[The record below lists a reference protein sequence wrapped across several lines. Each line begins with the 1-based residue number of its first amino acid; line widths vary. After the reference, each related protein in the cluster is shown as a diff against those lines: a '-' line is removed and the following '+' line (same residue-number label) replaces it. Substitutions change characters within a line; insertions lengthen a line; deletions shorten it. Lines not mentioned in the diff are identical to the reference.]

1 MASSVTEGLSASTLA
16 QFKVLQQRFVAG
28 LPARWR
34 EIEAAPTPQSLQT
47 ALHRLAGSAGSYGFE
62 RMSQCAR
69 EAESL
74 AASAANG
81 GLAQV
86 LISLQDQIGK
96 AQSMVAADSPAGS
109 A

>member
-16 QFKVLQQRFVAG
+16 QFKILQQRFVAG

-34 EIEAAPTPQSLQT
+34 EIEAAPTSQSLQA
-47 ALHRLAGSAGSYGFE
+47 ALHRLSGSAGSYGFE

-74 AASAANG
+74 AASGPNG

-86 LISLQDQIGK
+86 LSSLHDQIGQ
-96 AQSMVAADSPAGS
+96 AQSMVAADSSAGS